1 MCLNL
6 VFYIPQDDQSV
17 GGKCNSSL
25 CIYTNFNVHLC
36 ICEYHYCMYSKNA
49 RITDRIKLAMFRE
62 EAHCLFS
69 GYIPK

>member
-1 MCLNL
+1 
-6 VFYIPQDDQSV
+6 
-17 GGKCNSSL
+17 
-25 CIYTNFNVHLC
+25 
-36 ICEYHYCMYSKNA
+36 MYSKNA